1 MVDLR
6 SDQGLTF
13 NGIYTRGEKN
23 GRTEA
28 ADGSTFHRSPSY
40 GTKTGGAVRILD
52 RGGAIGEGFRLIDLE
67 PDILAILT
75 VVDTGPAPADF
86 IYRFWGT
93 GRFLFLGN
101 RPDPTGRPVIDG
113 LSELNAADVLAQY
126 QAVYDTGRPVLMQ
139 NSWKLE
145 SGLVAEC
152 QTLRLPLAKDA
163 GPGIGKIV
171 AATKFLRHA
180 EEVKRLLTDGG

>member
-1 MVDLR
+1 MVEQKPRMEALSIDPQVMEPRLAALFEYWTGLSSPPDLP
-6 SDQGLTF
+6 
-13 NGIYTRGEKN
+13 
-23 GRTEA
+23 
-28 ADGSTFHRSPSY
+28 HW
-40 GTKTGGAVRILD
+40 
-52 RGGAIGEGFRLIDLE
+52 GGAIGEGFRLIDLE

-75 VVDTGPAPADF
+75 VVDAGPAPAYF
-86 IYRFWGT
+86 IYQFWGT

-139 NSWKLE
+139 NSWKLD

-152 QTLRLPLAKDA
+152 QTLRLPLAKDV